1 MTAAA
6 ASLTRVH
13 LTLCSSLQEFPDDGS
28 GGIADAGPPDPL
40 LTDEELFTGCFG
52 GGPGRIP
59 IREGVYNLETGDMFP
74 VKDYDI
80 RVVGTKAPNRETVA
94 DFRLRLLPAAAPV
107 IQLR

>member
-6 ASLTRVH
+6 ASLTRYH

-40 LTDEELFTGCFG
+40 LIDEELFTGCFG

-59 IREGVYNLETGDMFP
+59 ITGGVHNLDTGNMFP

-80 RVVGTKAPNRETVA
+80 RVVGTKAPSRETVI
-94 DFRLRLLPAAAPV
+94 DFRLRLLPTEAPV